1 MPRMRLL
8 SVLLLPVLFLLM
20 AFRQVPLVDPA
31 PIAVP
36 QKIAQEKNGM
46 DKVSQAIK
54 KALVQRQ
61 WIVNVDEPGK
71 IAATYAP
78 RDFSVQIGI
87 TYDRKQVQIKYLT
100 SSNLKYE
107 EKNGVRYIHTN
118 YPSWVQ
124 NLVTDISG
132 NLTLAGF

>member
-1 MPRMRLL
+1 MPRTRLL
-8 SVLLLPVLFLLM
+8 SLLLLPALFLLA

-31 PIAVP
+31 PVAVP
-36 QKIAQEKNGM
+36 QKIAQEKNGL

-118 YPSWVQ
+118 YPSWIQ
-124 NLVTDISG
+124 NLVTDING